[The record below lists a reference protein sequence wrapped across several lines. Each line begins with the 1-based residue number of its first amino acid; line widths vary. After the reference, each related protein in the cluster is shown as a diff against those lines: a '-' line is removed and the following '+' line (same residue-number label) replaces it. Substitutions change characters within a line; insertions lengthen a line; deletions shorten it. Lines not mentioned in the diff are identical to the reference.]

1 VIGIVVVFVVLLVA
15 GAAWL
20 ILAPRGS
27 RRGVQAGPTS
37 GPSVVV
43 SGGRAT
49 IILDL
54 RYADPTAP
62 ACERL
67 VHDTAARLLA
77 LLPDVDEVEVRAT
90 GGGVLG
96 RSSRTVPRPRSIWLP
111 ELLQEPHV
119 PRAHRPDPPGH
130 SDDNELLA
138 LLAAVPGRPALAT
151 QAGPEMGRRRAIL
164 DRFDLPNEVRM
175 RAGQDPDEVDVIRA
189 ILETGGHR
197 VEADGD
203 LLTLE
208 DLAIV
213 VIRPP
218 DTAGHDALNRAY
230 HRILDSGKARGL
242 VVAPGLI
249 DPLEIRRRELL
260 VPEVLHVG
268 PSAVQRMADAVA
280 LGGDPIRFAVAP
292 ALAASAGR
300 P

>member
-1 VIGIVVVFVVLLVA
+1 
-15 GAAWL
+15 
-20 ILAPRGS
+20 
-27 RRGVQAGPTS
+27 
-37 GPSVVV
+37 
-43 SGGRAT
+43 
-49 IILDL
+49 
-54 RYADPTAP
+54 
-62 ACERL
+62 
-67 VHDTAARLLA
+67 
-77 LLPDVDEVEVRAT
+77 
-90 GGGVLG
+90 
-96 RSSRTVPRPRSIWLP
+96 
-111 ELLQEPHV
+111 
-119 PRAHRPDPPGH
+119 
-130 SDDNELLA
+130 
-138 LLAAVPGRPALAT
+138 
-151 QAGPEMGRRRAIL
+151 MGRRRAIL